1 MADASISERELS
13 SLYAIY
19 AELDGPVNIKIV
31 PDPIKAGT
39 GPKTS
44 GITKRHRAIWQSNGT
59 WPGLNAVDNFNDVFA
74 FQWQGQAVKE
84 WLKKNSFP
92 TNGWSYGIW
101 DKNITPFSTATGNKA
116 KVTYFMDDVWNLFT
130 EAQKSLFGKK
140 KQDSWNPADIY
151 ISQLDKQDESK
162 KLESIKKMQQ
172 DTSNLEPSVFVALLN
187 EELRNLYHNGDII
200 GISLKAAKFPNKPH
214 VKERNIVYDKDFEP
228 PNFGQYKLLK
238 KIDQN
243 MEVGTK
249 GGTLGFKT
257 NSLKFEVDISMS
269 GCDPISYYWESKS
282 PVPNGLP
289 TTEMKD
295 IVGTHDPLKNQLANA
310 RTGGI
315 PKDRLAVFIKEYS
328 KDSKAADFKVP
339 KSVVRTANRRTAFA
353 NYWAKFITDLKR
365 DANGMIKIDDFIINE
380 RDRNKDVETAQSK
393 TLTNSNLYHYWVT
406 TVLEMDAMSNAQIR
420 NAYGYTGKES
430 KFGTNMKNKFRMLR
444 LVRSMVDAEKA
455 GKLGEFLIR
464 AYYSASKMRF
474 SKEELQAPFIK
485 LQ

>member
-1 MADASISERELS
+1 MADASVSERELS

-19 AELDGPVNIKIV
+19 AELDGPVEIKMV

-74 FQWQGQAVKE
+74 YQWQGQAIKE

-92 TNGWSYGIW
+92 TNGWAYGIW
-101 DKNITPFSTATGNKA
+101 DKNITPFSTATGNRA
-116 KVTYFMDDVWNLFT
+116 KVTYLMDDVWNLFT
-130 EAQKSLFGKK
+130 ETQKSLFGKK

-151 ISQLDKQDESK
+151 ISQLSKQEESK
-162 KLESIKKMQQ
+162 VLENFKKIQK
-172 DTSNLEPSVFVALLN
+172 DTANLEPSVFVALLN
-187 EELRNLYHNGDII
+187 EELRNLYHSGDVI

-214 VKERNIVYDKDFEP
+214 VAERNIVYDKDFEAP
-228 PNFGQYKLLK
+228 KFGDFKLLK
-238 KIDQN
+238 KINQN

-249 GGTLGFKT
+249 GGALGFKT
-257 NSLKFEVDISMS
+257 NSLKFEVSISMAGTS
-269 GCDPISYYWESKS
+269 PIDYYWESKS

-328 KDSKAADFKVP
+328 KDNKPADFKVP

-353 NYWAKFITDLKR
+353 NYWSKFITDLKR

-380 RDRNKDVETAQSK
+380 KDKNKDVKTAQSK
-393 TLTNSNLYHYWVT
+393 TLTNSDLYHYWVI

-420 NAYGYTGKES
+420 NTYGYTGKES
-430 KFGTNMKNKFRMLR
+430 KFSTNMKNKFRMLR
-444 LVRSMVDAEKA
+444 LARSMVDAEKA

-485 LQ
+485 IQ